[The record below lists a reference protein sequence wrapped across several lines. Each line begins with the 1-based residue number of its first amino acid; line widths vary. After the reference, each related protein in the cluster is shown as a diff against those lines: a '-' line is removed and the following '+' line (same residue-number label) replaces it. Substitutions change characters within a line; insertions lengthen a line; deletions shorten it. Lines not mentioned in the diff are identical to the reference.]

1 MNFLISGANGY
12 LGSRLANALEA
23 DGHRVIRILRTPSP
37 SVDGISAED
46 IQKRKKISVPID
58 FVIHCATCYGRN
70 GESDAEIAQCNIMYA
85 LSILEYAALNRIPY
99 FINIGTSLP
108 ADISTYAFTKS
119 QFVEWGKHYAQHH
132 KINFIHLL
140 LEHFYGPAENAEQK
154 FIAMVI
160 HNLLQNK
167 NELRLTAGE
176 QIRDFI
182 HVADVINAIQT
193 VIVHADEC
201 HGFKMI
207 PIGSGIGYRIKD
219 VVSMIH
225 HLTESRTELHF
236 GALEYRQNEL
246 MYSCADISILKKW
259 GWTPEITLCDGL
271 KQIIKEQKK
280 CVF

>member
-1 MNFLISGANGY
+1 MNFLISGTNGY
-12 LGSRLANALEA
+12 LGSRLTNALEA
-23 DGHRVIRILRTPSP
+23 AGHRVIRILRTPQP
-37 SVDGISAED
+37 SVDSISAEE
-46 IQKRKKISVPID
+46 IQARKIMSVPVD

-70 GESDAEIAQCNIMYA
+70 GESDAEIAQCNVMYG
-85 LSILEYAALNRIPY
+85 LSLLEFASINRISY

-108 ADISTYAFTKS
+108 EDINTYAFTKAH
-119 QFVEWGKHYAQHH
+119 FCEWGKFYAQQH

-140 LEHFYGPAENAEQK
+140 LEHFYGLAENAEQN

-160 HNLLQNK
+160 HCLLLNK
-167 NELRLTAGE
+167 SELALTAGE

-182 HVADVINAIQT
+182 YVSDVINAIQT
-193 VIVHADEC
+193 VIAHADEC
-201 HGFKMI
+201 HGFNII
-207 PIGSGIGYRIKD
+207 PVGSGIGYRIKD
-219 VVSMIH
+219 VVTMIH
-225 HLTESRTELHF
+225 QLTESRTVLHF

-259 GWTPEITLCDGL
+259 GWSPEITLCDGL